1 MSKTTHALLLGR
13 LGLHLSKY
21 SEAQTSEPCMPWQLP
36 TPALILTTT
45 KVQGHRILN
54 FV

>member
-1 MSKTTHALLLGR
+1 MSKTTHALLLGH
-13 LGLHLSKY
+13 LELHLSKY
-21 SEAQTSEPCMPWQLP
+21 SEAQTTEPCIPWQLP

-45 KVQGHRILN
+45 KVQGYRILN